1 MRLSDNNDEECE
13 VSLSPLIDC
22 VFLLLIFFLLTTM
35 LKKDNRDISINL
47 PVSNSALELP
57 ADDKNTVI
65 GLNAAGEV
73 HLDGVA
79 SDLNELRVNLK
90 EVYAMNGTD
99 HQIRL
104 DADADCPAHRVVE
117 VLDLCQFIG
126 LHNLAVR
133 TYDDYYN
140 R

>member
-1 MRLSDNNDEECE
+1 MRISDQDENEFD

-35 LKKDNRDISINL
+35 LKKDNRDIAIDL
-47 PVSNSALELP
+47 PVSRSALDLP
-57 ADDKNTVI
+57 ADDRNTVLGI
-65 GLNAAGEV
+65 DASGGV
-73 HLDGVA
+73 HFNGVP
-79 SDLNELRVNLK
+79 SDLNELRVALK
-90 EVYAMNGTD
+90 EVYMYNGSD

-104 DADADCPAHRVVE
+104 DADADCPGHYVVE

-126 LHNLAVR
+126 LSNLAVR
-133 TYDDYYN
+133 TFDEFYN

>member
-1 MRLSDNNDEECE
+1 MRLSDQDDDEFE

-35 LKKDNRDISINL
+35 LKKDNRDISIDL
-47 PVSNSALELP
+47 PSSTSALELP

-65 GLNAAGEV
+65 GLTSAGEV
-73 HLDGVA
+73 HLDGKP
-79 SDLNELRVNLK
+79 SDLNELRITLK
-90 EVYAMNGTD
+90 DLYVQNGAD

-104 DADADCPAHRVVE
+104 DADVDCPAYRVVE

-126 LHNLAVR
+126 LRNLAVR
-133 TYDDYYN
+133 TYDDFYN

>member
-1 MRLSDNNDEECE
+1 MRLSDQDDEGFE

-35 LKKDNRDISINL
+35 LKKDNRDIAINL
-47 PVSNSALELP
+47 PSSTSALELP

-65 GLNAAGEV
+65 GLNAVGEV
-73 HLDGVA
+73 HVNGA
-79 SDLNELRVNLK
+79 PSDLNELRITLK
-90 EVYAMNGTD
+90 DLYVTNGPD

-104 DADADCPAHRVVE
+104 DADTDCPAFRVVE
-117 VLDLCQFIG
+117 VLDLCQFVG
-126 LHNLAVR
+126 FHNLAVR
-133 TYDDYYN
+133 TYDEFYN